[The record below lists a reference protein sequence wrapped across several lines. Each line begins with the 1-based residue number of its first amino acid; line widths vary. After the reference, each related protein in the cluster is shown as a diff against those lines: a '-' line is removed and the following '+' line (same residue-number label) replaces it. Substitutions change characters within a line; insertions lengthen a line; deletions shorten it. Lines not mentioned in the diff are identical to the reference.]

1 MYDEL
6 IFGRQFFK
14 PYIVSDSDLNSL
26 RRKFRG
32 KETKV
37 LALVVS
43 VQNEG
48 KLTQQQIADIAGVTR
63 MTLFR
68 WRTTDRV
75 FQREHERLSNKAYKH
90 WSNEARKRGRRNRPS
105 VTEILSDHNLYR
117 TMLGL

>member
-6 IFGRQFFK
+6 VFGKQFFK
-14 PYIVSDSDLNSL
+14 PYIVSESDLNSL
-26 RRKFRG
+26 RRKFRR

-37 LALVVS
+37 LALVVT

-75 FQREHERLSNKAYKH
+75 FQREYERLSNKAYKH
-90 WSNEARKRGRRNRPS
+90 WSNEARKRGRRYRPT
-105 VTEILSDHNLYR
+105 VAEVLSDPNLYR
-117 TMLGL
+117 RVLGL

>member
-6 IFGRQFFK
+6 IFGKQFFK
-14 PYIVSDSDLNSL
+14 PYIVSESDLNSL

-75 FQREHERLSNKAYKH
+75 FQREYERLSTKASKHYKKE
-90 WSNEARKRGRRNRPS
+90 SRKRQYR
-105 VTEILSDHNLYR
+105 HNWRTDDLLKNDKLYR
-117 TMLGL
+117 LVLGL